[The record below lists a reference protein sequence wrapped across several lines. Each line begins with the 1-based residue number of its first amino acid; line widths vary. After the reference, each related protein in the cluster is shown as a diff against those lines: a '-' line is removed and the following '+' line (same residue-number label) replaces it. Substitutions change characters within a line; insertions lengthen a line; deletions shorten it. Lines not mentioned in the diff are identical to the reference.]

1 MLTDLRY
8 AIRSLRRSPGFTIVA
23 IMTLGLGIGANTT
36 VFSWMEGL
44 VLQPLPLVRDPSRL
58 VSVSFVSHGE
68 PNGMMSYPAFSAL
81 AERTR
86 TVDGFAAFAVRLF
99 GLQDRNAVD
108 AAAPVG
114 GAYTSVNYF
123 RTLGVGPVL
132 GRTFEPAD
140 TLASAEPVV
149 VLGHALWRQRFGQD
163 AGVIGRTVRVNGL
176 SATIIGVAPPGFLG
190 AEAGYDLQLWAPL
203 SSYDRLGDR
212 EGELR
217 TVYSRWLTVFGRL
230 HTGASL
236 QAARAELD
244 VVGRRLV
251 REHPELELGATSAG
265 ALPFS
270 AGDAPRILRPLFTA
284 LLGVTIVLLLIVCAN
299 VANLMLARSASR
311 RRELGVRAALGASRG
326 RLARHLLAECIA
338 LAIPGALLGVAFASW
353 GRDALHALVPQSGTP
368 LAVDTPLDLQVLGFA
383 MALTVVAIIIFGLA
397 PALRA
402 SRSDFGVVLKGGTPG
417 SGVSRSRLRSAL
429 VVAQIALSLTAVVSA
444 ALFVRTL
451 RALEQIDRGFRDP
464 SHVLLVSTDFGFTG
478 VRDTA
483 TIRTTVERLIER
495 TGAIPGVATAGV
507 ATHVPMGLF
516 GGNNVSFS
524 VPGYTA
530 GRDEHPSAWV
540 NYVSPNYF
548 DVMRIAVVRGR
559 ALSATD
565 AATGARQ
572 AIVVNETFANR
583 YLAGRDPVGAP
594 IALGIG
600 EQPNAIV
607 VGVARNVVR
616 GFDGIR
622 ALTGAA
628 QPAYYASFA
637 AAPAKA
643 FTLHLRTTGDPL
655 ALVPAV
661 RRTFADVAPG
671 LPLLRPET
679 LAEHATGAFF
689 LQRIGAMVLGALG
702 GVVVL
707 LAALG
712 LYGVTAHAVTERTRE
727 AGVRVALG
735 ATSRQVMQ
743 TFLAESLRLAGIGLA
758 IGALGAL
765 AIGGL
770 LASQLY
776 GVGGRDPLTLV
787 GTALLLALVAAVA
800 TYLPARRATRV
811 DPVIALR
818 SE

>member
-8 AIRSLRRSPGFTIVA
+8 AIRSLRRSPGYTLVA
-23 IMTLGLGIGANTT
+23 VLTLGLGIGANTT

-58 VSVSFVSHGE
+58 VSVSFLSRGE
-68 PNGMMSYPAFSAL
+68 PSGMMSYPAFTAL

-86 TVDGFAAFAVRLF
+86 TVDGLAAFAVRMF
-99 GLQDRNAVD
+99 GVQDRGAGEP
-108 AAAPVG
+108 AAPVG
-114 GAYTSVNYF
+114 GAYTSVDYF

-149 VLGHALWRQRFGQD
+149 VLGHALWQRRFAGD
-163 AGVIGRTVRVNGL
+163 SGVIGRRVHVNGQNV
-176 SATIIGVAPPGFLG
+176 TIIGVAPPRFLG

-203 SSYDRLGDR
+203 ASYDRLGER

-230 HTGASL
+230 DAGTSL
-236 QAARAELD
+236 EQARAELD
-244 VVGRRLV
+244 AVGRRLA

-284 LLGVTIVLLLIVCAN
+284 LLGVTAVLLLIVCAN
-299 VANLMLARSASR
+299 VANLMLARSAAR
-311 RRELGVRAALGASRG
+311 RRELGVRAALGAGRA
-326 RLARHLLAECIA
+326 RLARHLLAECLA
-338 LAIPGALLGVAFASW
+338 LAIPGALLGVALASW
-353 GRDALHALVPQSGTP
+353 GRDALHALVPFSGMP
-368 LAVDTPLDLQVLGFA
+368 LVVDTPLDLRVLAFA
-383 MALTVVAIIIFGLA
+383 MALTVFAVLVFGMA
-397 PALRA
+397 PVLRA
-402 SRSDFGVVLKGGTPG
+402 SRSDFGVVLKGGSAS
-417 SGVSRSRLRSAL
+417 SGVSRSRLRRGL

-451 RALEQIDRGFRDP
+451 RALELIDPGFRDP

-483 TIRTTVERLIER
+483 VIRTTVDRLVERAG
-495 TGAIPGVATAGV
+495 TIPGVVSAAVG
-507 ATHVPMGLF
+507 THVPMGLF

-524 VPGYTA
+524 VPGYVA
-530 GRDEHPSAWV
+530 GQGEHPSAWV

-548 DVMRIAVVRGR
+548 DVMRIPLVRGR

-565 AATGARQ
+565 PAAGALR
-572 AIVVNETFANR
+572 AIVVNETFADR
-583 YLAGRDPVGAP
+583 YFAGRDPVGAP
-594 IALGIG
+594 IALGLG
-600 EQPNAIV
+600 EEPNAIV

-622 ALTGAA
+622 ALTGPAK
-628 QPAYYASFA
+628 PAYYASFA
-637 AAPAKA
+637 VAPAKA

-661 RRTFADVAPG
+661 RRAFADVAPG

-689 LQRIGAMVLGALG
+689 LQRIGAAVLGALG

-743 TFLAESLRLAGIGLA
+743 TFLGESLRLAGLGLA

-776 GVGGRDPLTLV
+776 GVDGRDPLTLV
-787 GTALLLALVAAVA
+787 ATALLLALVAAVA

>member
-8 AIRSLRRSPGFTIVA
+8 AIRSLRRSPGYTIVA
-23 IMTLGLGIGANTT
+23 VLTLGLGIGANTT

-44 VLQPLPLVRDPSRL
+44 VLQPLPLVRDASRL
-58 VSVSFVSHGE
+58 VSVSFVSNGQ
-68 PNGMMSYPAFSAL
+68 PNGMMSYPAYAAL

-86 TVDGFAAFAVRLF
+86 TVDGLAAFAVRMF
-99 GLQDRNAVD
+99 GIQDRA
-108 AAAPVG
+108 AGEPAAPVG
-114 GAYTSVNYF
+114 GAFTSVDYF
-123 RTLGVGPVL
+123 RTLGVGPLL
-132 GRTFEPAD
+132 GRTFEPVD

-149 VLGHALWRQRFGQD
+149 VLGNALWRRRFAED
-163 AGVIGRTVRVNGL
+163 ADVIGQTVRVNGHT
-176 SATIIGVAPPGFLG
+176 ATVIGVAPPGFLG

-203 SSYDRLGDR
+203 SSYDRLGER

-230 HTGASL
+230 HAGTPL
-236 QAARAELD
+236 QQARAELD
-244 VVGRRLV
+244 VLGARLA
-251 REHPELELGATSAG
+251 REHPELQLEATSAA

-284 LLGVTIVLLLIVCAN
+284 LLGVTAVLLLIVCAN

-311 RRELGVRAALGASRG
+311 RRELGVRAALGAGRW
-326 RLARHLLAECIA
+326 RLARHLLAECLAI
-338 LAIPGALLGVAFASW
+338 AIPGALLGVALASW
-353 GRDALHALVPQSGTP
+353 GRDMLHALVPMSGMP
-368 LAVDTPLDLQVLGFA
+368 LAVDTPLDLRVLGFA
-383 MALTVVAIIIFGLA
+383 MVLTLVAVLIFGLA
-397 PALRA
+397 PVLRA
-402 SRSDFGVVLKGGTPG
+402 SRSDFGAVLKGGTPG
-417 SGVSRSRLRSAL
+417 SGLSRSRLRSGL
-429 VVAQIALSLTAVVSA
+429 VVAQVALSLTAVVSA

-451 RALEQIDRGFRDP
+451 RALELIDPGFRDP
-464 SHVLLVSTDFGFTG
+464 SHVLLVSTDFGFAG

-483 TIRTTVERLIER
+483 AIRTTVERLVER
-495 TGAIPGVATAGV
+495 TSAIPGVRSAAV

-516 GGNNVSFS
+516 GGNNVSFT
-524 VPGYTA
+524 VPGYVA
-530 GRDEHPSAWV
+530 GGGEHPSAWV
-540 NYVSPNYF
+540 NYVSPSYF
-548 DVMRIAVVRGR
+548 DVMRIPVVRGR
-559 ALSATD
+559 AL
-565 AATGARQ
+565 AASDPTGAAHQ
-572 AIVVNETFANR
+572 TIVINESFADR
-583 YLAGRDPVGAP
+583 YFAGRDPIGAP

-600 EQPNAIV
+600 DQPNAVI
-607 VGVARNVVR
+607 VGVVHNVVR

-622 ALTGAA
+622 TLTGPAK
-628 QPAYYASFA
+628 PAYYASFA
-637 AAPAKA
+637 GAPAKA
-643 FTLHLRTTGDPL
+643 FTLHLRTSGDPL

-661 RRTFADVAPG
+661 RRAFGDVAPG

-689 LQRIGAMVLGALG
+689 LQRIGASVLGVLGA
-702 GVVVL
+702 VIVL

-743 TFLAESLRLAGIGLA
+743 TFLRQSMRLAAIGLA
-758 IGALGAL
+758 IGAVGAL
-765 AIGGL
+765 AVGGL

-776 GVGGRDPLTLV
+776 GVGSRDPVTLV